1 MLEPDEQVR
10 YAVCADSGEVAT
22 TLVDVVNRLD
32 IPTFMWEMIDFKSFF
47 KLCYVLAPRIKGAT
61 IGFLQQTG
69 G

>member
-1 MLEPDEQVR
+1 VDEVI
-10 YAVCADSGEVAT
+10 ASEIFED
-22 TLVDVVNRLD
+22 LVDVVNRLD

>member
-1 MLEPDEQVR
+1 MDEVI
-10 YAVCADSGEVAT
+10 ASEIFED
-22 TLVDVVNRLD
+22 LVDVVNRLD